1 MTRLAGLRR
10 ATPDDLAALIA
21 LQHAAYVEN
30 RAVLGLE
37 PVPLQW
43 DYHEV
48 MADKEV
54 WLLDGEGGLDAAL
67 ILNPREAD
75 LEIASIATMPRARGR
90 ALGRGLLAAAEER
103 ARALGLDTIRLYTGE
118 KMAKNIAWYQRCGF
132 AVEWIETLPDRKLV
146 HMSKRLW

>member
-1 MTRLAGLRR
+1 MTTLAGLRR

-21 LQHAAYVEN
+21 LQHAAYAEN

-67 ILNPREAD
+67 ILDPRAAD
-75 LEIASIATMPRARGR
+75 LEIASIATLPRARGR
-90 ALGRGLLAAAEER
+90 AFGRRLLAAADER
-103 ARALGLDTIRLYTGE
+103 ARSLRLDTIRLYTGE
-118 KMAKNIAWYQRCGF
+118 KMVKNIAWSQRCGF
-132 AVEWIETLPDRKLV
+132 VVEWIETLPDRKLV
-146 HMSKRLW
+146 HMVKRL